1 MARVLRAE
9 KLETVRDLAVLCVRK
24 EIRSRKELVRVAKDE
39 GILKWSQ
46 SRIFQYVEALRLFGL
61 NMSPVGLDT
70 IIPSPTAVALSQ
82 VKNSGYKTSSLTR
95 TEASILRK
103 TVFRSEY
110 VQERFLRYFSRSSDD
125 SLNIR
130 AFRRRAIPVFVTRSY
145 SETEAHGKKIVTH
158 RLCDID
164 NGIRRFSRID
174 ANEFLYTIWYWCR
187 SLGLVDRIIVAPD
200 SEIPPN
206 RSYMIFPIK
215 KDRVPLSQFERL
227 LRKLYRRDNLV
238 VPVPKLMYKLCSTY
252 FIPLEVTKRLITALV
267 KKKTGKYYLSRA
279 PEILLGSPAYRDSYI
294 NLDGYWRSELVLRR

>member
-9 KLETVRDLAVLCVRK
+9 KLETVRDLAVLCVSK
-24 EIRSRKELVRVAKDE
+24 DIRSRKELVRVAKDE

-46 SRIFQYVEALRLFGL
+46 SRIFQYIEALRLFGL

-70 IIPSPTAVALSQ
+70 IIPSSTAVALSQ

-110 VQERFLRYFSRSSDD
+110 IQERFLRYFSKSSEE
-125 SLNIR
+125 SLNTR

-145 SETEAHGKKIVTH
+145 SETQANGLKMVTH

-164 NGIRRFSRID
+164 NGIHPFFGID

-200 SEIPPN
+200 LEIPSN
-206 RSYMIFPIK
+206 RNYMIFPIK
-215 KDRVPLSQFERL
+215 KERVPLRQFERL
-227 LRKLYRRDNLV
+227 LRKLYRRDGRAI
-238 VPVPKLMYKLCSTY
+238 PVPKLLYKLCGTY
-252 FIPLEVTKRLITALV
+252 FIPLGVTKQLIIALV
-267 KKKTGKYYLSRA
+267 RKDIGKYYLSRA

-294 NLDGYWRSELVLRR
+294 NLDGYWRSELVVRR